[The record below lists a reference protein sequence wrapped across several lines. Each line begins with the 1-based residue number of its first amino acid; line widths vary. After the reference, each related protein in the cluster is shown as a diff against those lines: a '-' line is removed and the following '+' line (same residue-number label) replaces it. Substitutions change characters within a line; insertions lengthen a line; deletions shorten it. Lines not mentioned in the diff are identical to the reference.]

1 MERIRARG
9 GTPGVNRHRTH
20 VPLVAANL
28 LHVPGRQVRIPFE
41 EGPPPVQSDGCNT
54 ARGEGRRRLVC
65 ESLQAGAA
73 RHLGLLR
80 LARTQEQ
87 IALRVE
93 VQGALVA
100 AQKRARRQRRR
111 RIQVLESAESS
122 KSLRGGGGRVADS
135 RVFVE
140 ENVTRLRIHNNA
152 PRGVIAFVRANGD
165 RPPQL
170 LELRFTHRIARG
182 LGGHRRAGRLKRG
195 GSRCRLGGGD
205 RGGCAASAQK
215 GDCRHKRCASAY
227 NWPHRRAMHEYP
239 FVVT

>member
-1 MERIRARG
+1 M
-9 GTPGVNRHRTH
+9 
-20 VPLVAANL
+20 
-28 LHVPGRQVRIPFE
+28 RIPLE

-65 ESLQAGAA
+65 KSLQAGAA

-80 LARTQEQ
+80 LTRTQEQ

-93 VQGALVA
+93 EQGAIVA
-100 AQKRARRQRRR
+100 AQKCARRQRRR
-111 RIQVLESAESS
+111 RIQVLESAESG
-122 KSLRGGGGRVADS
+122 KSLRGGRGRVANS
-135 RVFVE
+135 RVLVE
-140 ENVTRLRIHNNA
+140 EDVARLRIHNNA
-152 PRGVIAFVRANGD
+152 PRGVIAFIRANSD

-170 LELRFTHRIARG
+170 RELRFSHRIARG

-195 GSRCRLGGGD
+195 GSRYCLGGGD